1 MKNYRR
7 VNLRKII
14 ANINLS
20 EARDVLKSKYK
31 YTSGKPGRPPL
42 SPIGMFLSFIIMF
55 IRIESYR
62 DYQAFLER
70 DKFWRRT
77 LGFKETP
84 DIGSF
89 THFLQRIGT
98 DTLEQLYQSVV
109 QQLINEGFLN
119 LHFIAQDGSL
129 LEGNLDDKQ
138 AGWGWDHIEEKY
150 VYGYKIHVTIDVNT
164 ELPITFSITKANVHD
179 SKEFHRLYSN
189 TKTLKTRFPTRFFT
203 GDKAFDT
210 IVIRKALLK
219 DEVQPIIK
227 PSKIRIKP
235 YFPEWFLEKYKKR
248 VAVERFFSRLKE
260 YLDLKKQRIYG
271 KENVILY
278 TYFICIGML
287 IIGFINQCFG
297 YSPRSIKT
305 FLRKFT

>member
-1 MKNYRR
+1 MKNNRR
-7 VNLRKII
+7 ASLRKTI
-14 ANINLS
+14 NNLNLS
-20 EARDVLKSKYK
+20 EAKEVLKSKYK
-31 YTSGKPGRPPL
+31 YTPGKPGRPPL

-55 IRIESYR
+55 LRIESYR
-62 DYQAFLER
+62 DYQAFLDR

-77 LGFKETP
+77 LGFKQTP
-84 DIGSF
+84 DVGSF
-89 THFLQRIGT
+89 THFLQRLGT
-98 DTLEQLYQSVV
+98 DIFEQLYQSVV

-119 LHFIAQDGSL
+119 LHMIAQDGSI

-138 AGWGWDHIEEKY
+138 AGWGWDHIEEMY
-150 VYGYKIHVTIDVNT
+150 VYGYKIHVIVDTKT
-164 ELPITFSITKANVHD
+164 ELPITLNVTKANVHD
-179 SKEFHRLYSN
+179 STQFQRLYLN
-189 TKTLKTRFPTRFFT
+189 TKSYKTRFPTRFYT

-210 IVIRKALLK
+210 TAIRKILLK

-227 PSKIRIKP
+227 ASKTPFKP
-235 YFPEWFLEKYKKR
+235 KYPKWFLEKHKER

-260 YLDLKKQRIYG
+260 YLDLKRLGIYG
-271 KENVILY
+271 KNNGQLY
-278 TYFICIGML
+278 IYLICIGML

>member
-1 MKNYRR
+1 
-7 VNLRKII
+7 
-14 ANINLS
+14 
-20 EARDVLKSKYK
+20 
-31 YTSGKPGRPPL
+31 
-42 SPIGMFLSFIIMF
+42 MFL
-55 IRIESYR
+55 RIESYR
-62 DYQAFLER
+62 DYQAFLDR

-77 LGFKETP
+77 LGFKQTP

-89 THFLQRIGT
+89 THFLQRLGT
-98 DTLEQLYQSVV
+98 DIFEQLYQSVV

-119 LHFIAQDGSL
+119 LHMIAQDGSI

-138 AGWGWDHIEEKY
+138 AGWGWDHIEEMY
-150 VYGYKIHVTIDVNT
+150 VYGYKIHVIVDTKT
-164 ELPITFSITKANVHD
+164 ELPITLNVTKANVHD
-179 SKEFHRLYSN
+179 STQFQRLYLN
-189 TKTLKTRFPTRFFT
+189 TKSYKTRFPTRFYT

-210 IVIRKALLK
+210 TAIRKILLK

-227 PSKIRIKP
+227 ASKTPFKP
-235 YFPEWFLEKYKKR
+235 KYPKWFLEKHKER

-260 YLDLKKQRIYG
+260 YLDLKRLGIYG
-271 KENVILY
+271 KNNVQLY
-278 TYFICIGML
+278 IYLICIGML

>member
-1 MKNYRR
+1 MKNNRR
-7 VNLRKII
+7 ASLRKTI
-14 ANINLS
+14 NNLNLS
-20 EARDVLKSKYK
+20 EAKEVLKSKYK
-31 YTSGKPGRPPL
+31 YTPGKPGRPPL

-55 IRIESYR
+55 LRIESYR
-62 DYQAFLER
+62 DYQAFLDR

-77 LGFKETP
+77 LGFKQTP

-89 THFLQRIGT
+89 THFLQRLGT
-98 DTLEQLYQSVV
+98 DIFEQLYQSVV

-119 LHFIAQDGSL
+119 LHMIAQDGSI

-138 AGWGWDHIEEKY
+138 AGWGWDHIEEMY
-150 VYGYKIHVTIDVNT
+150 VYGYKIHVIVDTKT
-164 ELPITFSITKANVHD
+164 ELPITLNVTKANVHD
-179 SKEFHRLYSN
+179 STQFQRLYLN
-189 TKTLKTRFPTRFFT
+189 TKSYKTRFPTRFYT

-210 IVIRKALLK
+210 TAIRKILLK

-227 PSKIRIKP
+227 ASKTPFKP
-235 YFPEWFLEKYKKR
+235 KYPKWFLEKHKER

-260 YLDLKKQRIYG
+260 YLDLKRLGIYG
-271 KENVILY
+271 KNNVQLY
-278 TYFICIGML
+278 IYLICIGML

>member
-1 MKNYRR
+1 MKNNRR
-7 VNLRKII
+7 ASLRKTI
-14 ANINLS
+14 NNLNLS
-20 EARDVLKSKYK
+20 EAKEVLENQYK
-31 YTSGKPGRPPL
+31 YTPGKPGRPPL

-55 IRIESYR
+55 LRIESYR
-62 DYQAFLER
+62 DYQAFLDR

-77 LGFKETP
+77 LGFKQTP

-98 DTLEQLYQSVV
+98 DILEQLYQSVV

-119 LHFIAQDGSL
+119 LHMIAQDGSI

-138 AGWGWDHIEEKY
+138 AGWGWDHIEEMY
-150 VYGYKIHVTIDVNT
+150 VYGYKIHVIVDTKT
-164 ELPITFSITKANVHD
+164 ELPITLNVTKANVHD
-179 SKEFHRLYSN
+179 STQFQKLYSK
-189 TKTLKTRFPTRFFT
+189 TKMFKTRFPTRFYT

-210 IVIRKALLK
+210 TAIRKILLK

-227 PSKIRIKP
+227 ASKTPIKP
-235 YFPEWFLEKYKKR
+235 KYPKWFLEKHKER

-260 YLDLKKQRIYG
+260 YLDLKRLGIYG
-271 KENVILY
+271 KNNVQLY
-278 TYFICIGML
+278 VYLICIGML
-287 IIGFINQCFG
+287 LVGYINHYFG